1 MDQQTVFLIILGM
14 LAVTYVPRALPVVV
28 LSSVRLPDWVVRWL
42 GCVPA
47 AVLAALLAPSLLV
60 REESVHL
67 GPENLFLWAALPT
80 FVVAKWRGSFVGAI
94 VTGMAVVALARL
106 AV

>member
-1 MDQQTVFLIILGM
+1 MDQHAVFLIILGM
-14 LAVTYVPRALPVVV
+14 MAVTYLPRALPMTV
-28 LSSVRLPDWVVRWL
+28 LSSFSLPDWVVRWL

-47 AVLAALLAPSLLV
+47 AVLAALLFPSLLLRDGAV
-60 REESVHL
+60 SL
-67 GPENLFLWAALPT
+67 GLENIFLWAAVPT

-94 VTGMAVVALARL
+94 VTGMGVVALARL